1 MNKLLSI
8 FTKPSA
14 RVLAQ
19 RELEDAQRELE
30 DAQRELLSA
39 QSTCE
44 YSRRIAE
51 YNTDRVKRLTAFLK
65 KEGV

>member
-19 RELEDAQRELE
+19 RELEDAQREL
-30 DAQRELLSA
+30 LSA
-39 QSTCE
+39 QSACE

-51 YNTDRVKRLTAFLK
+51 YHTDRIRRLTAFLK
-65 KEGV
+65 GEGA

>member
-14 RVLAQ
+14 RAL
-19 RELEDAQRELE
+19 AQRELE

-39 QSTCE
+39 QSACE

-51 YNTDRVKRLTAFLK
+51 YNTDRIRRLTAFLK
-65 KEGV
+65 GEGV